1 MATSRPDQ
9 VGARSIGDR
18 GATKGTGKGGWLK
31 WLLLALLLL
40 LVIGVLIA
48 LLSGGDDKKAAPAAA
63 TPAGQSGAT
72 SGAGNGAAAAG
83 GAGQGS
89 LVGAGKQSL
98 LGASAAT
105 FGSAVGEQVTGRD
118 LEVLSVVEDEGF
130 FVGTS
135 EQDRVY
141 VEFGGD
147 VGENE
152 TAADFRPAA
161 GDRVNLEGELRPAP
175 EDAGRTLRLE
185 QADAQVVEQQG
196 AFVNATNV
204 ARGS

>member
-1 MATSRPDQ
+1 MATSHPDSA
-9 VGARSIGDR
+9 GARSIGAGR
-18 GATKGTGKGGWLK
+18 KSEGKGKGGWLK
-31 WLLLALLLL
+31 WLLLALVLL
-40 LVIGVLIA
+40 LVIGALIA
-48 LLSGGDDKKAAPAAA
+48 LLSGGEDEQASPAAVA
-63 TPAGQSGAT
+63 PAGQSQSAAGAT
-72 SGAGNGAAAAG
+72 GAAAAG
-83 GAGQGS
+83 GAGSQGS
-89 LVGAGKQSL
+89 LVGAGGQSL

-105 FGSAVGEQVTGRD
+105 LGSIVGEQVTGRD
-118 LEVLSVVEDEGF
+118 LEVLSLVEDDGF

-147 VGENE
+147 VGEDE
-152 TAADFRPAA
+152 TAADFRPAV

-175 EDAGRTLRLE
+175 ADAGRTLRLE
-185 QADAQVVEQQG
+185 RTDAQVVERQG